1 MTMVFRC
8 DACGKVFEKPNDL
21 VRLKLF
27 EMPGAAGERAVSRR
41 LDEKG
46 LELREPYD
54 LCDVC
59 TNMLAQFLHAE
70 KVDE

>member
-1 MTMVFRC
+1 MATVFKC
-8 DACGKVFEKPNDL
+8 DACGKICDRSNDL

-27 EMPGAAGERAVSRR
+27 EMPGASEIAVSHRV
-41 LDEKG
+41 EAKG
-46 LELREPYD
+46 LKLHEPYD

-59 TNMLAQFLHAE
+59 TNVLAQILHCE